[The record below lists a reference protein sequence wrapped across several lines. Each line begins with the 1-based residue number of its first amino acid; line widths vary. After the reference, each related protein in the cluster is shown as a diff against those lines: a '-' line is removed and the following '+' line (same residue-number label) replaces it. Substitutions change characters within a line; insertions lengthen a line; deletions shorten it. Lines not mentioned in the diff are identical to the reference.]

1 MGRTSVAGATGGTQA
16 AFISYMIKRFFDLA
30 VSIAVILCI
39 LSWLMPVLA
48 LLILLDSGGPVFFVQ
63 KRVGRQGR
71 PFNCYK
77 LRSMAAGSITRCGGW
92 LRRSHLDELPQFFN
106 VLLGSMSLVGP
117 RPYMPS
123 DCRVF
128 ADMVDDPDSRHRVK
142 PGITGMAQSKGLH
155 ETSCDPDIVRQRY
168 YWDNWYVENAG
179 WLLDLRILGRTAL
192 NLFPRDPAAVPGS
205 PFSASDR
212 ISVLPL
218 EKRKAPMR
226 G

>member
-1 MGRTSVAGATGGTQA
+1 M
-16 AFISYMIKRFFDLA
+16 KRFFDVR
-30 VSIAVILCI
+30 VSIVVILCI
-39 LSWLMPVLA
+39 LSWLMPVRA
-48 LLILLDSGGPVFFVQ
+48 LLIRLDSRGPVFFIQ
-63 KRVGRQGR
+63 KRVGWHGR
-71 PFNCYK
+71 LFDCYK
-77 LRSMAAGSITRCGGW
+77 LRSMVAGRVTRCGDW

-123 DCRVF
+123 DCSVF
-128 ADMVDDPDSRHRVK
+128 AGLVADPDSRRGVR

-155 ETSCDPDIVRQRY
+155 GMPCDPDIVRQRY
-168 YWDNWYVENAG
+168 YWDTWYVENAG
-179 WLLDLRILGRTAL
+179 FGLDLRILGRTVL
-192 NLFPRDPAAVPGS
+192 NLLPRWQRSAAVSGS
-205 PFSASDR
+205 PFAASDR